1 MYKNKRMAEGSITG
15 EFIRFG
21 NISDECH
28 ISVGSIPTD
37 QLHVEYQNMSE
48 MRAAGDR
55 MVSAVSNENHESED
69 RVVKKGGHYG
79 KTTE

>member
-1 MYKNKRMAEGSITG
+1 MYKNKRMAEGGITG
-15 EFIRFG
+15 KFMRFG
-21 NISDECH
+21 NH

-48 MRAAGDR
+48 IRAAGDR
-55 MVSAVSNENHESED
+55 IVPAVSNENQELED